1 LLINYLKLNSFNTF
15 KINSKNMKNLLLIIL
30 SSLLFF
36 SLTNCSSTKLVTP
49 KCLSKSEK
57 NIIIRWGELNKIN
70 SSDVYYELGTDC
82 KIYLY
87 VKNNNSDAKKQYI
100 GQISAEKYC
109 QLISKSK
116 ESILKAQALNVP
128 SDVSD
133 YYEFVNDNMGIRFRA
148 VWNPEFTN
156 KGNQD
161 FKALYNL
168 FQESVKEAK

>member
-1 LLINYLKLNSFNTF
+1 
-15 KINSKNMKNLLLIIL
+15 MKNLLLIIL
-30 SSLLFF
+30 SLLLFF